1 MSDRVLDLSEQP
13 ARLNVNNSLLV
24 LQIEGRETFTVPLA
38 EIAVLIASHPQI
50 SFTHAVVSGL
60 AEAGAVFVSCDAKRR
75 PVSMMLPLITHS
87 LQAERFS
94 AQAELPLP
102 ARKQIWR
109 QIVRAKLLAQ
119 GRLLTERK
127 GNDAGLALLAGKVR
141 SGDPQNLEAQAARRY
156 WQALFGEFEFHRH
169 AEDDGINACLNYGYA
184 VLRGVVS
191 RALCGAGL
199 HPCLGVHHHN
209 RYNPFGL
216 ADDLME
222 PFRPVVDRVVAELC
236 EKHGEAL
243 QLDKETRQALLTALL
258 GRFTANE
265 ESRTLFDWV
274 TQSASSLASV
284 ITGGREKLEIP
295 EL

>member
-1 MSDRVLDLSEQP
+1 MSDRVLDISEQP

-24 LQIEGRETFTVPLA
+24 VQMEGRDQVTVPLA
-38 EIAVLIASHPQI
+38 EIAVLITSHPQI

-75 PVSMMLPLITHS
+75 PVSMMLPLVTHS
-87 LQAERFS
+87 LQAERFA

-109 QIVRAKLLAQ
+109 QIVRAKILAQ
-119 GRLLTERK
+119 ARVLKDIGEHDHGLTHM
-127 GNDAGLALLAGKVR
+127 ASTVR
-141 SGDPQNLEAQAARRY
+141 SGDAQNLEAQAARKY
-156 WQALFGEFEFHRH
+156 WVALFGEYEFRRH
-169 AEDDGINACLNYGYA
+169 AEEDGINPCLDYGYA
-184 VLRGVVS
+184 VLRGIVS

-209 RYNPFGL
+209 RYNAFGL

-222 PFRPVVDRVVAELC
+222 PFRPIVDRTVAQLC
-236 EKHGEAL
+236 KKYGKDL
-243 QLDKETRQALLTALL
+243 QLNKETKQALLSTLL
-258 GRFTANE
+258 GRFTASD
-265 ESRTLFDWV
+265 ESRTLFNWIN
-274 TQSASSLASV
+274 QSAFSLAAV
-284 ITGGREKLEIP
+284 IGGEKQRLELP